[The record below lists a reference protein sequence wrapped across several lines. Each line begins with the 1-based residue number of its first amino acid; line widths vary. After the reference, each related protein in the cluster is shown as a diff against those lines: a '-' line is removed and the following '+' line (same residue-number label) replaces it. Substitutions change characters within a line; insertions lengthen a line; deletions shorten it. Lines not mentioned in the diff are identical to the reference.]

1 MESLAVSALGYGAA
15 SLTTL
20 SLFPQA
26 LKTVRSGDTSAI
38 SLRMYG
44 LFTLGVLAWAVY
56 GLVTA
61 DGPVIAANLI
71 TLVPASIVLERKL
84 RASWPGGPSPRRG
97 SQGEKS

>member
-1 MESLAVSALGYGAA
+1 MESFTVSALGYGAA

-56 GLVTA
+56 GLLRA

-71 TLVPASIVLERKL
+71 TLIPASVVLERKL
-84 RASWPGGPSPRRG
+84 RALFEGRR
-97 SQGEKS
+97 

>member
-1 MESLAVSALGYGAA
+1 MEPFAVSVLGYGAA

-26 LKTVRSGDTSAI
+26 VKTVRSGDTSAI

-44 LFTLGVLAWAVY
+44 LFTLGVLDWAIY
-56 GLVTA
+56 GLLRA

-71 TLVPASIVLERKL
+71 TLVPSSVVTKGM
-84 RASWPGGPSPRRG
+84 GGLL
-97 SQGEKS
+97 QN

>member
-1 MESLAVSALGYGAA
+1 MESFTANALGYTAA

-26 LKTVRSGDTSAI
+26 VKTVRSGDTSAI

-44 LFTLGVLAWAVY
+44 LFTLGVLAWAIY

-61 DGPVIAANLI
+61 DGPVIAANFI
-71 TLVPASIVLERKL
+71 TLVPATIVLERKL
-84 RASWPGGPSPRRG
+84 RASLASPRAPGGPPG
-97 SQGEKS
+97 GAG

>member
-1 MESLAVSALGYGAA
+1 VSALGYGAA

-56 GLVTA
+56 GLLRA

-71 TLVPASIVLERKL
+71 TLIPASVVLERKL
-84 RASWPGGPSPRRG
+84 RALLAGRR
-97 SQGEKS
+97 

>member
-1 MESLAVSALGYGAA
+1 MESFTVSALGYGAA

-56 GLVTA
+56 GLLRA

-71 TLVPASIVLERKL
+71 TLIPASVVLERKL
-84 RASWPGGPSPRRG
+84 RALLAGRR
-97 SQGEKS
+97 

>member
-1 MESLAVSALGYGAA
+1 MSALGYGAA

-44 LFTLGVLAWAVY
+44 LFTLGVLAWAFY
-56 GLVTA
+56 GLLRA

-71 TLVPASIVLERKL
+71 TLIPASVVLERKL
-84 RASWPGGPSPRRG
+84 QALLAGRR
-97 SQGEKS
+97 

>member
-1 MESLAVSALGYGAA
+1 MESFTVSALGYGAA

-56 GLVTA
+56 GLLRA

-71 TLVPASIVLERKL
+71 TLIPASVVLERKL
-84 RASWPGGPSPRRG
+84 RSLLEGRDRRGPGGRR
-97 SQGEKS
+97 

>member
-1 MESLAVSALGYGAA
+1 MESFAVSALGYGAA

-26 LKTVRSGDTSAI
+26 VKTVRSGDTSAI

-44 LFTLGVLAWAVY
+44 LFTLGVLAWAGY
-56 GLVTA
+56 GLITA

-71 TLVPASIVLERKL
+71 TLVPATIVLERKL
-84 RASWPGGPSPRRG
+84 RASLAGPRGHRRPPGEAG
-97 SQGEKS
+97 

>member
-1 MESLAVSALGYGAA
+1 MESFTVSALGYGAA

-56 GLVTA
+56 GLLRA

-71 TLVPASIVLERKL
+71 TLVPASVVLERKL
-84 RASWPGGPSPRRG
+84 RSLLESRDRRDPGGRG
-97 SQGEKS
+97 

>member
-1 MESLAVSALGYGAA
+1 MSALGYGAA

-26 LKTVRSGDTSAI
+26 LKTVHSGDTSAI

-44 LFTLGVLAWAVY
+44 LFTLGVLAWAIY
-56 GLVTA
+56 GLLRA

-71 TLVPASIVLERKL
+71 TLMPASVVLERKL
-84 RASWPGGPSPRRG
+84 RALLEGRP
-97 SQGEKS
+97 